1 MCVCVCV
8 CVCLSKDAAKIIN
21 KIKICNA
28 STSTYVNKLFLGGPR
43 SVMVNAVGNGHGDTS
58 SNPGRD

>member
-8 CVCLSKDAAKIIN
+8 FVYIYIYMGVEIMRALYIN
-21 KIKICNA
+21 F
-28 STSTYVNKLFLGGPR
+28 VGGAR
-43 SVMVNAVGNGHGDTS
+43 SVMVIVVGNRHGDTS